1 MINFVL
7 NRYTIYHS
15 ILLYQISVLFETTLI
30 INKIPTIKEDNF
42 EISLIIYIF
51 WFIELLIYLI
61 YIEIIELNFC
71 GLSENIK
78 LLFKKSLD

>member
-15 ILLYQISVLFETTLI
+15 ILLYQFSFLVDAALI
-30 INKIPTIKEDNF
+30 VNKIPSRKDDNF
-42 EISLIIYIF
+42 KINPVINIF
-51 WFIELLIYLI
+51 WLIELVIYLV

-71 GLSENIK
+71 GLI
-78 LLFKKSLD
+78 LFV